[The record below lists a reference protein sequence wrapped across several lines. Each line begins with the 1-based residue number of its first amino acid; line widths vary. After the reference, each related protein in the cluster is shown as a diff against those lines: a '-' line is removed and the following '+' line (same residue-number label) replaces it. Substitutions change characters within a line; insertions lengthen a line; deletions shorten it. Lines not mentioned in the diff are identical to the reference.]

1 MQSARKYQMTAWV
14 SNLLLELKQGLERI
28 YGGRLRGVYLYGSYA
43 REEQDDESDLDALIV
58 LDCIDRYGAEID
70 RTGKLVSNLSLRHG
84 TSISRVFVSE
94 EDWLHLN
101 TAFLSNVRD
110 EAIAV

>member
-1 MQSARKYQMTAWV
+1 MTESV
-14 SNLLLELKQGLERI
+14 ERLLLELKQGLERL
-28 YGGRLRGVYLYGSYA
+28 YGARLQGVYLYGSYA
-43 REEQDDESDLDALIV
+43 REEQDDESDLDALII
-58 LDCIDRYGAEID
+58 LDRIGRYGAEID
-70 RTGKLVSNLSLRHG
+70 RTSELVSDLSLRYG

-101 TAFLSNVRD
+101 TAFLSNVRA